1 MSARPIP
8 AGARIDPAPP
18 PSKNAT
24 PPRRGPVLSVCGI
37 GCLALCLTACAT
49 TGAYPPAADIAAVTE
64 AKPQPTAD
72 ILTDPAA
79 NDRYNSA
86 IEARGDR
93 LYAAGARLCR
103 FFARTGMRVDCPA

>member
-1 MSARPIP
+1 MRRTNRNFRAVARAALVIGIPI
-8 AGARIDPAPP
+8 
-18 PSKNAT
+18 
-24 PPRRGPVLSVCGI
+24 SV
-37 GCLALCLTACAT
+37 AACAT
-49 TGAYPPAADIAAVTE
+49 TGAYPPSADIASVTE
-64 AKPQPTAD
+64 AKPRPPAE

-103 FFARTGMRVDCPA
+103 FFARTGMSGLTCPKE